1 MSYNHT
7 INEIVTLY
15 ELEPD
20 LRDIYVEGITDKLI
34 LDRFMEK
41 YDFNDDINVKL
52 ISDID
57 FSEITDKYSFE
68 IRRNNKNKL
77 IALSKEILESKEFE
91 KINNLTI
98 IVDKDFDTIFNSFE
112 INKYVKYTDYN
123 SIELYLFNE
132 NSINNFFK
140 NSRGFPVSVEN
151 TLNSLRII
159 LKDCFILG
167 AIFYEDKIGKDD
179 RVDYLK
185 SIEIKKTNISF
196 CLKKHLQKDLNKLA
210 KISELNLYEKRINDL
225 KSEILEFDEKDLIRG
240 HDFIEIFHDYFIK
253 VKKELDFNLR
263 AFEITFFQFLDYS
276 ELRKENL
283 FRYLEEK
290 YK

>member
-1 MSYNHT
+1 MSYNNT
-7 INEIVTLY
+7 IKEVITLY

-20 LRDIYVEGITDKLI
+20 IRDIYVEGITDKLV
-34 LDRFMEK
+34 LDRFIEK
-41 YDFNDDINVKL
+41 YSFDDINVKL

-57 FSEITDKYSFE
+57 FSEINDKYSFE

-77 IALSKEILESKEFE
+77 IALSKEILESE
-91 KINNLTI
+91 KVEEINNLTI
-98 IVDKDFDTIFNSFE
+98 IIDKDFDIIFNSLE
-112 INKYVKYTDYN
+112 INKYIKYTDYN
-123 SIELYLFNE
+123 SIELYLFNI

-140 NSRGFPVSVEN
+140 HCKGFPTTAED
-151 TLNSLRII
+151 TLKSLTNI

-167 AIFYEDKIGKDD
+167 AVFYENKIGKDD

-196 CLKKHLQKDLNKLA
+196 CLKKHLIKDLNKLA
-210 KISELNLYEKRINDL
+210 KINELNSYEKRIKNIIE
-225 KSEILEFDEKDLIRG
+225 KTIKLEEKDLIRG
-240 HDFIEIFHDYFIK
+240 HDFIEIFHEYFTK
-253 VKKELDFNLR
+253 VKKELDFNLK
-263 AFEITFFQFLDYS
+263 AFEIVFFQFIDYS

-283 FRYLEEK
+283 FKYLEEK

>member
-57 FSEITDKYSFE
+57 FSEIIDKYSFE

-77 IALSKEILESKEFE
+77 LALSKEILESKEFE

-225 KSEILEFDEKDLIRG
+225 KSEILKFDEKDLIRG

>member
-1 MSYNHT
+1 MSYNST
-7 INEIVTLY
+7 IKEVITLY

-20 LRDIYVEGITDKLI
+20 IRDIYVEGITDKLV
-34 LDRFMEK
+34 LDRFIEK
-41 YDFNDDINVKL
+41 YNFDDINVKL

-57 FSEITDKYSFE
+57 FSEINDKYCFE

-77 IALSKEILESKEFE
+77 IALSKEILESE
-91 KINNLTI
+91 KVEEINNLTI
-98 IVDKDFDTIFNSFE
+98 IIDKDFDVIFNSLE
-112 INKYVKYTDYN
+112 INKYIKYTDYN
-123 SIELYLFNE
+123 SIELYLFNV

-140 NSRGFPVSVEN
+140 HCRGFPTTGED
-151 TLNSLRII
+151 TLKSLTNI

-167 AIFYEDKIGKDD
+167 AVFYENKIGKDD

-196 CLKKHLQKDLNKLA
+196 CLKKHLIKDLNKLA
-210 KISELNLYEKRINDL
+210 KISELNSYEERIDNI
-225 KSEILEFDEKDLIRG
+225 KEKTIKFEVKDLIRG
-240 HDFIEIFHDYFIK
+240 HDFIEIFHEYFIK
-253 VKKELDFNLR
+253 VKKELDFNLK
-263 AFEITFFQFLDYS
+263 AFEVVFFQFIDYS

-283 FRYLEEK
+283 FKYLEEK